1 MLLGIPM
8 KKNIL
13 LIIVGFLV
21 NTLIGFFLAPY
32 IIRNIGLEAY
42 GYVALGN
49 QFVNYALI
57 IGIALNSMSTRFISV
72 EYHRK
77 NFQKANEYFSSIVIF
92 NLLVA
97 LVIIIPLILFI
108 GFLQHI
114 ISISDALVLDVQI
127 LFVLLFFNFLLGSV
141 LGHFSISYYTHNTL
155 YIKSAREIQAKVLY
169 MLIIISLFYFFKPA
183 LYFIGIATLIS
194 SVYNTLFGIYYS
206 YRWSPEIKFKLALYK
221 LKSLKEIFVS
231 GVWNLITH
239 LGQILM
245 QGLDLI
251 IVNVYL
257 GATVMGQ
264 LALSKTIPLILIT
277 LIGTLANSYAPTFNK
292 HVALNDQEGLKN
304 SLTQSMKVLGLF
316 SNVPIAIFFSFGE
329 DFYRLWVPSQD
340 ALSLNYLTM
349 LALGTVIFSG
359 SINSIYTFFSSSNNL
374 RYNSVLLILAGIINV
389 GAIFVLAHCNL
400 LNVFS
405 MLIVGMCVNL
415 IRIFFFTIPHASKLL
430 NVRQLFINKVMLKSL
445 LTFILTV
452 GATFSLKRYVI
463 IDGWADFIVY
473 AGISG
478 VFALVINLLL
488 IFSKEEIYNLVLKKR
503 IL

>member
-1 MLLGIPM
+1 M
-8 KKNIL
+8 KKNIF

-42 GYVALGN
+42 GYVALGS

-127 LFVLLFFNFLLGSV
+127 LFILLFFNFLLGSV

-155 YIKSAREIQAKVLY
+155 YIKSAREIEAKVLY
-169 MLIIISLFYFFKPA
+169 MLIIISLFYFFKPS

-206 YRWSPEIKFKLALYK
+206 HRWSPEIKFKLALYK

-277 LIGTLANSYAPTFNK
+277 LVGTLANSYAPTFNK
-292 HVALNDQEGLKN
+292 HVALNDHEGLKN
-304 SLTQSMKVLGLF
+304 SLIQSMKVLGLF
-316 SNVPIAIFFSFGE
+316 TNVPIAIYFSFGE
-329 DFYRLWVPSQD
+329 DFYRLWVPSED
-340 ALSLNYLTM
+340 AASLHYMSL
-349 LALGTVIFSG
+349 LAFGAMIISGPVNTIFT
-359 SINSIYTFFSSSNNL
+359 YFSSANKL
-374 RYNSVLLILAGIINV
+374 RFNSLLVIISGLFNILVVVLFIRIK
-389 GAIFVLAHCNL
+389 F
-400 LNVFS
+400 LNVFTLLS
-405 MLIVGMCVNL
+405 LGIFLTVIKN
-415 IRIFFFTIPHASKLL
+415 FFFTIPYASKLL
-430 NVRQLFINKVMLKSL
+430 NVRQLLINKVIFKSL
-445 LTFILTV
+445 LTFILTI
-452 GATFSLKRYVI
+452 GATFSLKRYVS